1 MDLMTHAYSLGTGTG
16 NFPTATEWLT
26 IGGSANVSLTVTTF
40 GGNSVALGALPPGM
54 YPIRCIAVTANSGGT
69 VTGWWR

>member
-26 IGGSANVSLTVTTF
+26 IGGSMFHLPSRLLEATVSRSAPCRPV
-40 GGNSVALGALPPGM
+40 
-54 YPIRCIAVTANSGGT
+54 CIQSAA
-69 VTGWWR
+69 